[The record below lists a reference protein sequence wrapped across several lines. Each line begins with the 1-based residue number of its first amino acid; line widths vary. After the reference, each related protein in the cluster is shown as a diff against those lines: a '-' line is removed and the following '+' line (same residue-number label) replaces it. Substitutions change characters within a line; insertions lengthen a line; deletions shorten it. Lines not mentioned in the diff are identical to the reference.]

1 MDHLSKK
8 QRSWNMS
15 HIRGKNTSPEIMVRK
30 YLHKC
35 GYRFRLHAKSIPGKP
50 DIVLKKYNLLIF
62 VHGCFW
68 HRHQEC
74 KFATTPKTNTLF
86 WEQKFRTTV
95 LRDRKVLNGLNR
107 GEWKVLVIWECEVK
121 DTSILSERLS
131 EVLNIKEKNDFK
143 RS

>member
-1 MDHLSKK
+1 
-8 QRSWNMS
+8 
-15 HIRGKNTSPEIMVRK
+15 MVRK